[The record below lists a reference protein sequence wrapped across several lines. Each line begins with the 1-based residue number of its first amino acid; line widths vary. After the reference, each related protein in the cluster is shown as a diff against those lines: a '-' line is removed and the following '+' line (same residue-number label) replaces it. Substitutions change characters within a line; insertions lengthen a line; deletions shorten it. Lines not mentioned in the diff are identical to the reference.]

1 MRKLLFLVLIL
12 LYSCSSSSDSA
23 LALEPCGD
31 FVIENQ
37 TIYDA
42 TDISNYTTTDVNV
55 LNNCIT
61 VRITSSGCDGN
72 SWTASLIDSEQET
85 LSIPPERFLRLEL
98 TNNEACQSVFE
109 RSYTFDISTIRVTG
123 SGTLVLNLDGWN
135 SPIVIN

>member
-1 MRKLLFLVLIL
+1 MRKLLFLILIL
-12 LYSCSSSSDSA
+12 LCSCSTNNDSA
-23 LALEPCGD
+23 LASAPCGD

-37 TIYDA
+37 AMYNA
-42 TDISNYTTTDVNV
+42 TDISNYTITDVNV

-61 VRITSSGCDGN
+61 VRITSSGCNGN

-85 LSIPPERFLRLEL
+85 LSIPPERFLRFEL

-109 RSYTFDISTIRVTG
+109 RSYTFDIGMIRPAG

-135 SPIVIN
+135 APIVVN